1 MATDAKR
8 LSLLR
13 DAVDYIRVSCI
24 CYKEK
29 ELEAA
34 NLCCPPEYGG
44 DLNPEV
50 MRLRARAAV
59 WRHVAA
65 ELDDIL
71 NDPIYQENTASGEFR
86 EDTGIEN
93 SSRKQ

>member
-1 MATDAKR
+1 MATETDR
-8 LSLLR
+8 LFLLR
-13 DAVDYIRVSCI
+13 EAIDHIRLACI
-24 CYKEK
+24 KNREN
-29 ELEAA
+29 ELAA
-34 NLCCPPEYGG
+34 AELRCPPEYGG
-44 DLNPEV
+44 ALNPEV

-59 WRHVAA
+59 WSHVSV

-71 NDPIYQENTASGEFR
+71 NDPIYQENTASGGFR